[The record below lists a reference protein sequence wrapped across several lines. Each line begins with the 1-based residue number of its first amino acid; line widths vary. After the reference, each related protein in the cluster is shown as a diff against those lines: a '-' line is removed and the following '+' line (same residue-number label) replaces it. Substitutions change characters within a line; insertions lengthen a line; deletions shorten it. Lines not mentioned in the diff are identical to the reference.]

1 MFDGLLLYNSSLRA
15 ALENF
20 KKFERKIKK
29 LLTNMKSHDILNKLS
44 TMKKQVNSMNLEN
57 ERLNSV

>member
-29 LLTNMKSHDILNKLS
+29 LLTNKSNCDILKKLLLRTS
-44 TMKKQVNSMNLEN
+44 QQHEP
-57 ERLNSV
+57 

>member
-1 MFDGLLLYNSSLRA
+1 MSGGLVLYNSPLKTA
-15 ALENF
+15 APNF

-29 LLTNMKSHDILNKLS
+29 LLTDTSNCDIIKKLLLR
-44 TMKKQVNSMNLEN
+44 TGNNMNLEN